1 MAGLILG
8 IILLVIPFV
17 LLDQFSDKKRGFVYI
32 LFFSLLFHTVLAFLS
47 QFFGIFYYQ
56 LILAAVIIA
65 DIATIVAWW
74 KFKKNISFKLSSIE
88 WTLFVVIIVAFLS
101 LYQVHYNYTGKINFA
116 TDIEVSYHEVK
127 NMEYVYPYFSDEWYA
142 VLFIENSIGSG
153 NLPLAGFGGEYFMN
167 LEMFFHSLS
176 AEIMLILGL
185 DPLTQYTL
193 FSIFANILIIVL
205 AYIFLRINRV
215 SKLSAGLSSLLILYI
230 TSGANLPGIWNFIP
244 LHLGIIF
251 CLIGFCFLA
260 LGKFG
265 LATFTSFFVA
275 IFYAPLVIFYGA
287 GLIVFCIFRFK
298 EKIKE
303 HQILIIYSVALS
315 ILILPAAYLIL
326 MVSPLSSFVSYVFT
340 KILYTSFYGANLN
353 VDFPFYNVIPLSAI
367 FLALWGLRSI
377 YKNLK
382 WFFSVLILGAVFWF
396 FYSFTTTRFLIEYER
411 IVFFVSIIACI
422 ISGFGLKRIE
432 LYAGKLKNA
441 FKYLEV
447 GFIVLFLLLVPFY
460 TQSESWKKFIVRD
473 IGGSATEFFPK
484 APANNYLAPDD
495 LRVFEGIKNKRFLSI
510 PWKGTVIGVATKNYP
525 LVTKEGTI
533 SMGKESDVF
542 RFLASD
548 CDGKTSMA
556 KEKKIDYVYLYEFN
570 CTGFE
575 KIEKSSEGFSLYNFK
590 K

>member
-1 MAGLILG
+1 MIQLFFG
-8 IILLVIPFV
+8 IILLSLPF
-17 LLDQFSDKKRGFVYI
+17 LLLTILKDKRRGGVYI
-32 LFFSLLFHTVLAFLS
+32 IFYLLLFHTALAFFTQL
-47 QFFGIFYYQ
+47 FGIFYYQ
-56 LILAAVIIA
+56 VVFTAVVIADAAVI
-65 DIATIVAWW
+65 VVLW
-74 KFKKNISFKLSSIE
+74 KFKKNISFKLSSID
-88 WTLFVVIIVAFLS
+88 WILFIVIIVAFLS

-142 VLFIENSIGSG
+142 VLFIENSIDSHA
-153 NLPLAGFGGEYFMN
+153 LPLTGFGGEYFMN

-215 SKLSAGLSSLLILYI
+215 PGLSAGLSSLLILYI

-260 LGKFG
+260 LEKFS
-265 LATFTSFFVA
+265 LAALTSLFVA
-275 IFYAPLVIFYGA
+275 IFYAPLIIFYGA
-287 GLIVFCIFRFK
+287 GVLVFFILKFK

-303 HQILIIYSVALS
+303 HRVLIIYAVTLS
-315 ILILPAAYLIL
+315 FLILPAAYLIL
-326 MVSPLSSFVSYVFT
+326 MVSPLAGVVSFVFS
-340 KILYTSFYGANLN
+340 KILYTSFYGPNLN
-353 VDFPFYNVIPLSAI
+353 VDLAFYNVIPLSAI
-367 FLALWGLRSI
+367 FLALWGLRAV
-377 YKNLK
+377 YENLK

-411 IVFFVSIIACI
+411 AVFFISIILCI

-432 LYAGKLKNA
+432 LSAGKLKNA

-556 KEKKIDYVYLYEFN
+556 KEKKIDYVYLYELN